1 MKIHETLTPSQ
12 KTDLLLGEV
21 VGIFETMFVQSDEYY
36 KERQNICLG
45 YYTYHSADKTLSPT
59 YDRFLQ
65 YVAESHDIDRTAEQL
80 IGSLIRA
87 KFADKWSRVYKA
99 LVAEYDPIS
108 NREFTSKKT
117 ATNQNKDTYDT
128 VKAKEGNDTDTLTY
142 NTNVED
148 DGNSGT
154 HEVTN
159 RSVSSADDVY
169 GFNSVTPVGDTT
181 SAENTNETFEADPT
195 KNVTHNLQ
203 KKTGTETK
211 EYGTNESETHTG
223 TETTDITID
232 ETTTNSG
239 RDGSSATLI
248 DEEIEFRNKQQF
260 YDIVYKDIDSITAL
274 QIYI

>member
-1 MKIHETLTPSQ
+1 MRILETLTPTQQINILS
-12 KTDLLLGEV
+12 GNIE
-21 VGIFETMFVQSDEYY
+21 GIFNTMFSDDDVF
-36 KERQNICLG
+36 KEHHKDLCIG
-45 YYTYHSADKTLSPT
+45 YYIYHSADKTISPT
-59 YDRFLQ
+59 YDRFLK
-65 YVAESHDIDRTAEQL
+65 YVSETPDIDRTAEQL

-87 KFADKWSRVYKA
+87 KYADKWSRVYKA

-128 VKAKEGNDTDTLTY
+128 SNVKEGNDTDTLTY
-142 NTNVED
+142 DTNVED

-159 RSVSSADDVY
+159 RSVSNADDVY

-211 EYGTNESETHTG
+211 EYGTNETVSHTG

-239 RDGSSATLI
+239 RDGSAATLV

-260 YDIVYKDIDSITAL
+260 FDIVFNDIDSITAL